1 MRSCSGGWSAAQ
13 CSPLPSSLHHPEHEH
28 FFNHSRESQVEPSRG
43 RVSHCSV
50 CSHHA
55 FPPPLDIPM
64 PHISMSPALQA
75 STSLLFSHSAH
86 LSTPML
92 SFSQHSSLPLSQLL
106 PMSNFTFTCVTMS
119 FVPFTAAPFLAPPPP
134 PTGWVETL
142 FTTGLLILPY

>member
-1 MRSCSGGWSAAQ
+1 MQSCSGGCSVEQCTAL

-28 FFNHSRESQVEPSRG
+28 FFNQSRESQVEPSRG

-86 LSTPML
+86 LSPPML
-92 SFSQHSSLPLSQLL
+92 FFSTLFFSSLSAPPRLKYYFFL
-106 PMSNFTFTCVTMS
+106 CHDVIY
-119 FVPFTAAPFLAPPPP
+119 FVPFIASPRPQHTH
-134 PTGWVETL
+134 TGWVET
-142 FTTGLLILPY
+142 FSLLQDC